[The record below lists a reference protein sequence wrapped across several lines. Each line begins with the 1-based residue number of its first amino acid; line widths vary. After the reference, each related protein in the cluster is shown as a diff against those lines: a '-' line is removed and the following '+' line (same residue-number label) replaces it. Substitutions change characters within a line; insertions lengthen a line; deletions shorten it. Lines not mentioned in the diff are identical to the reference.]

1 MSYIYSESNILKE
14 PKNYMYSEF
23 LGLSFLNDYC
33 HSRVANIKSFIES
46 EKSPSN
52 PYMLVDHLASQFSSL
67 LDINKIRTEIPLN
80 KYDFSDVNLDANVIN
95 SIEIRQSV
103 FICNEGNDI
112 NTEVLLES
120 LIISLLNNEFHIS
133 EKNFLDK
140 IVQRFE
146 VSKKIY
152 EFYGKDFKSRSGDN
166 SKIIIYWYLSAL
178 LNLYYLKTKNIKYL
192 NTILKLDDLLASL
205 PVNDIYKHVSAD
217 GMILLFSFELTHI
230 IKLALNKGLSLDY

>member
-1 MSYIYSESNILKE
+1 MK
-14 PKNYMYSEF
+14 F
-23 LGLSFLNDYC
+23 
-33 HSRVANIKSFIES
+33 
-46 EKSPSN
+46 
-52 PYMLVDHLASQFSSL
+52 
-67 LDINKIRTEIPLN
+67 T
-80 KYDFSDVNLDANVIN
+80 
-95 SIEIRQSV
+95 

-166 SKIIIYWYLSAL
+166 SKIIIYWYL
-178 LNLYYLKTKNIKYL
+178 
-192 NTILKLDDLLASL
+192 
-205 PVNDIYKHVSAD
+205 
-217 GMILLFSFELTHI
+217 
-230 IKLALNKGLSLDY
+230 